1 MRSDVLL
8 EILRA
13 LLFGVV
19 QGITEWLP
27 ISSTGHMLLLGQF
40 IKLESADDSQFFDL
54 FLVLIQLASV
64 LAVAIVFRKKLF
76 PTFALS
82 VKEKQAV
89 SVSYDRKSTF
99 VLWQKI
105 LIGVIPLGV
114 VGLWFDD
121 VVEKYLYGAFV
132 IAVALIVYGIAF
144 ILIEKSH
151 ARTDKVLSLND
162 LTKGKAFCI
171 GLFQTLAL
179 IPGTSR
185 SGSTILGARLLN
197 VSRNAAAEYS
207 FFLAIPVMLGASA
220 LKVLKYVISGA
231 PPITFTE
238 YLVLIFGCL
247 SSFVVS
253 LVTVK
258 YLTGYVK
265 RHSFIPFG
273 IYRILLGIVIILY
286 FIFK

>member
-13 LLFGVV
+13 LLFGTI

-27 ISSTGHMLLLGQF
+27 ISSTGHMLLLDRF
-40 IKLESADDSQFFDL
+40 IKLESAQDREFFDL
-54 FLVLIQLASV
+54 FLVVIQLASV

-76 PTFALS
+76 STFAFCIKKS
-82 VKEKQAV
+82 NAV
-89 SVSYDRKSTF
+89 PMSYDCKSTF

-105 LIGVIPLGV
+105 LIGVVPLGI
-114 VGLWFDD
+114 VGLAFDD
-121 VVEKYLYGAFV
+121 IVEKYLYGPLV
-132 IAVALIVYGIAF
+132 IAGALIVYGIAF
-144 ILIEKSH
+144 IAVEKSR
-151 ARTDKVLSLND
+151 ALSDKVSSIDD
-162 LTKGKAFCI
+162 LTKGKAFGI

-185 SGSTILGARLLN
+185 SGSTIIGARLLS
-197 VSRNAAAEYS
+197 VSREAAAEFS
-207 FFLAIPVMLGASA
+207 FFLAIPVMFGASA
-220 LKVLKYVISGA
+220 LKVLKYVVSGA
-231 PPITFTE
+231 SPLTLTE
-238 YLVLIFGCL
+238 YLVLAFGCL
-247 SSFVVS
+247 SSFAVS

-286 FIFK
+286 FVFK

>member
-13 LLFGVV
+13 LLFGTI

-27 ISSTGHMLLLGQF
+27 ISSTGHMLLLDRF
-40 IKLESADDSQFFDL
+40 IKLESAQDREFFDL
-54 FLVLIQLASV
+54 FLVVIQLASV

-76 PTFALS
+76 PTFAFYIKKS
-82 VKEKQAV
+82 NAV
-89 SVSYDRKSTF
+89 PMSYDRKSTF

-105 LIGVIPLGV
+105 LIGVVPLGI
-114 VGLWFDD
+114 VGLAFDD
-121 VVEKYLYGAFV
+121 IVEKYLYGPLV
-132 IAVALIVYGIAF
+132 IAGALIVYGIAF
-144 ILIEKSH
+144 IAIEKSR
-151 ARTDKVLSLND
+151 ALSDKVSSLDD
-162 LTKGKAFCI
+162 LTKGKAFGI

-185 SGSTILGARLLN
+185 SGSTIIGARLLS
-197 VSRNAAAEYS
+197 VSREAAAEFS
-207 FFLAIPVMLGASA
+207 FFLAIPVMFGASA
-220 LKVLKYVISGA
+220 LKVLKYVMSGA
-231 PPITFTE
+231 SPLTLTE
-238 YLVLIFGCL
+238 YLVLAFGCL
-247 SSFVVS
+247 SSFAVS

-286 FIFK
+286 FVFK

>member
-13 LLFGVV
+13 LLFGAV

-27 ISSTGHMLLLGQF
+27 ISSTGHMLLLDRF
-40 IKLESADDSQFFDL
+40 IKLESARNQEFFDL
-54 FLVLIQLASV
+54 FLVIIQLASV
-64 LAVAIVFRKKLF
+64 MAVVLVFRKKLF
-76 PTFALS
+76 PTFAFS
-82 VKEKQAV
+82 VKEKQVV
-89 SVSYDRKSTF
+89 SMSYDRKSTF
-99 VLWQKI
+99 LLWQKI
-105 LIGVIPLGV
+105 LIGVIPLGI
-114 VGLWFDD
+114 VGLAFDD
-121 VVEKYLYGAFV
+121 MVEKYLYGPLV

-151 ARTDKVLSLND
+151 VLTDKISSLD
-162 LTKGKAFCI
+162 ELTKVRAFGI
-171 GLFQTLAL
+171 GMFQTLAL

-220 LKVLKYVISGA
+220 LKVLKHIISGA
-231 PPITFTE
+231 SPSTLTE

-247 SSFVVS
+247 SSFAVS

-273 IYRILLGIVIILY
+273 IYRILLGIIIILY